1 MNRFCFSGRLTR
13 DPEQRD
19 TKTGIN
25 LAVITL
31 AVGRDAANGGTDFV
45 PITTWARLAD
55 RMLSYGVKG
64 RLVEVE
70 GYVRVK
76 PYPSGPDQHKN
87 PGIQFVAEKF
97 KFLDSPKGNTEILLP
112 ECATIDVD
120 EFFG

>member
-1 MNRFCFSGRLTR
+1 MNHFSYSGRLAR
-13 DPEQRD
+13 DPERRD
-19 TKTGIN
+19 TKSGTR
-25 LAVITL
+25 LAVFTV
-31 AVGRDAANGGTDFV
+31 AVARDTASGGADFI
-45 PITTWARLAD
+45 PITTWDRLAE
-55 RMLSYGVKG
+55 RMLSYGSRG
-64 RLVEVE
+64 RLLEVE

-76 PYPSGPDQHKN
+76 PYPSGPDHHKN